1 MKLNIPNFLIPEQKE
16 LARLLKDML
25 EQGYSWKRDSL
36 KCINDVYH
44 CKGQIIKN
52 INVDNAEERGMGF
65 EGYCDVYNTK
75 VEGMTRA
82 EIAAILLGLSEF
94 GFEIELTG
102 DAPIIQG
109 LKTSTQYTN
118 KDLTYSE
125 VMRCTS
131 VHEVL
136 HTLRIS
142 GQTEKADALVA
153 FQEREV
159 SHSRRLTVK
168 KAAEFLFPKRPAK
181 EIQPIGRPSE
191 AYKRSARSAEE
202 AMKLLSEFSKIGI
215 TETSYAQ
222 KVSAEIRQNFN
233 SLALLCAN
241 APKELINEIKLS
253 S

>member
-52 INVDNAEERGMGF
+52 INVDNVEERGMGF

-94 GFEIELTG
+94 GVEIELTG
-102 DAPIIQG
+102 DVPVIEPKSSVQAV
-109 LKTSTQYTN
+109 SS
-118 KDLTYSE
+118 LTYADL
-125 VMRCTS
+125 MRCTS

-191 AYKRSARSAEE
+191 VYKRSARSAEE

>member
-25 EQGYSWKRDSL
+25 EQGYSWKRESL

-52 INVDNAEERGMGF
+52 INEDTIEERGMGF

-102 DAPIIQG
+102 EVPVVEP
-109 LKTSTQYTN
+109 KTSVKEATA
-118 KDLTYSE
+118 LTYAD

-131 VHEVL
+131 VNEVL

-181 EIQPIGRPSE
+181 EVQPIGRPSE
-191 AYKRSARSAEE
+191 TYKRSARSSDE

-215 TETSYAQ
+215 TEVTYTQ
-222 KVSAEIRQNFN
+222 KVSAEIRQKFN

-241 APKELINEIKLS
+241 APKELIDEVKLS